1 MWSYSSFSGV
11 PKIEVTFD
19 VDANGILNVTAVEHG
34 TGAKK
39 QVTITND
46 KGRLSKEDID
56 RMLADAEKY
65 KAEDEIQRQRVTA
78 RNNLES
84 YIFSIS
90 GAVREHEE
98 KLTPSDKQTVEAAVK
113 ETTEWLDM
121 NALAEKE
128 EYDHKKEE
136 LEKTCSPIMTKLY
149 SSAGSQENGSH
160 SSPQAHRAGPTVEE
174 MD

>member
-1 MWSYSSFSGV
+1 MLQL
-11 PKIEVTFD
+11 
-19 VDANGILNVTAVEHG
+19 LNMG
-34 TGAKK
+34 LGAKK

-90 GAVREHEE
+90 GAVREHGE
-98 KLTPSDKQTVEAAVK
+98 KLSPSDKQTIEAAVK
-113 ETTEWLDM
+113 QTTEWLDM

-136 LEKTCSPIMTKLY
+136 LEQTCSPIMTKLY
-149 SSAGSQENGSH
+149 SSAGSQNGD
-160 SSPQAHRAGPTVEE
+160 SPKAHRAGPTVEE